1 MHCPENNLNLRIKTE
16 PVTPGAEA
24 TKYVWH
30 LCVHLHNLHILYSYN
45 WHRNKPDI
53 NRCNCDSRD
62 ILLYFNADIQIIF
75 GTV

>member
-30 LCVHLHNLHILYSYN
+30 LCVHLRNLHILYST
-45 WHRNKPDI
+45 H
-53 NRCNCDSRD
+53 
-62 ILLYFNADIQIIF
+62 II
-75 GTV
+75 GTETNQT